1 LFSTWPLLRALKA
14 KKALAKDSAA
24 DTGAAAGAAAGGG
37 GGDGGVKVDPK
48 HQNTVLM
55 MSCVILA
62 TPYDLP
68 SYVPALV
75 TSFVRHAAF
84 PTLKDPVTRTVQ
96 LFKRTHQDRWEE
108 FKRAFSTDQ
117 LDELQGTGAAHY
129 YS

>member
-1 LFSTWPLLRALKA
+1 V
-14 KKALAKDSAA
+14 DS
-24 DTGAAAGAAAGGG
+24 
-37 GGDGGVKVDPK
+37 K

-55 MSCVILA
+55 MSCVILS

-68 SYVPALV
+68 QSYMPALL
-75 TSFVRHAAF
+75 TAFVRHANVSA
-84 PTLKDPVTRTVQ
+84 LKDTVMRTVQ

-108 FKRAFSTDQ
+108 FKKAFSGEQ